1 MPATS
6 VCQGMPSHSAGLQ
19 QRAPA
24 RVADG
29 HALHRPLR
37 AGGVTPA
44 CAFVSELGVAFKR
57 GRANRACQIRPV
69 LNLCDSS
76 RAEASA
82 SRPDP
87 DNPAT
92 TPAEPDPV
100 PQSVSTQATSGE
112 TRDPFVNQL
121 QDMADQMTERLRA
134 QGRSLEFQVN
144 GENNDDVVILIRAS
158 ETGEV
163 VRTIPPEEMA
173 NLSRQVRDGDLSLVS
188 IRA

>member
-1 MPATS
+1 M
-6 VCQGMPSHSAGLQ
+6 
-19 QRAPA
+19 
-24 RVADG
+24 
-29 HALHRPLR
+29 
-37 AGGVTPA
+37 
-44 CAFVSELGVAFKR
+44 
-57 GRANRACQIRPV
+57 
-69 LNLCDSS
+69 
-76 RAEASA
+76 
-82 SRPDP
+82 
-87 DNPAT
+87 
-92 TPAEPDPV
+92 

-121 QDMADQMTERLRA
+121 QDMADQMTERLQA